1 MTQPDD
7 GGIRIGREERD
18 TAIRALD
25 EHLSA
30 GRIDAEEYGERA
42 AQVYAARTWKDIT
55 PLFADL
61 PEPRPAPIPPKP
73 RSPSTMVPAEIHGAV
88 RPHHRRDIGH
98 FGRTLIALSPFI
110 ALALF
115 VFTREWIWFLLVPV
129 TAIIVRA
136 ISSIED

>member
-7 GGIRIGREERD
+7 GSIRIGREEREA
-18 TAIRALD
+18 AIRALD

-30 GRIDAEEYGERA
+30 GRIDADEYGERS

-55 PLFADL
+55 PLFVDL
-61 PEPRPAPIPPKP
+61 PEPRPAPAPPP
-73 RSPSTMVPAEIHGAV
+73 RRSPSTMVPAETRGAV
-88 RPHHRRDIGH
+88 RPRRREVGH

-115 VFTREWIWFLLVPV
+115 VFTREWVWFLLVPV

-136 ISSIED
+136 VSSIDD

>member
-18 TAIRALD
+18 AAIRALD

-61 PEPRPAPIPPKP
+61 PEPRPAPVPPKP
-73 RSPSTMVPAEIHGAV
+73 RSPSTMVPAETRGAV
-88 RPHHRRDIGH
+88 QRHQRREIGPV
-98 FGRTLIALSPFI
+98 GRTMIALSPFI

-115 VFTREWIWFLLVPV
+115 FFTREWIWFLLVPV
-129 TAIIVRA
+129 TAIVVRA
-136 ISSIED
+136 VSSIED

>member
-18 TAIRALD
+18 AAIRALD

-30 GRIDAEEYGERA
+30 GRIDAEEYGERS

-73 RSPSTMVPAEIHGAV
+73 RSPSTMVPAELHGAV
-88 RPHHRRDIGH
+88 RPHRREIGH

-115 VFTREWIWFLLVPV
+115 FVTREWIWFLLVPV
-129 TAIIVRA
+129 MAIIVRA

>member
-18 TAIRALD
+18 AAIRALD

-30 GRIDAEEYGERA
+30 GRIDADEYGERS

-61 PEPRPAPIPPKP
+61 PEPRPGPIPPKQ
-73 RSPSTMVPAEIHGAV
+73 RSPSTMIPAEIHGAV
-88 RPHHRRDIGH
+88 RPHRREIGH
-98 FGRTLIALSPFI
+98 VGRSLIALSPFI

-115 VFTREWIWFLLVPV
+115 FFTREWIWFLLVPV
-129 TAIIVRA
+129 MAIVVRA